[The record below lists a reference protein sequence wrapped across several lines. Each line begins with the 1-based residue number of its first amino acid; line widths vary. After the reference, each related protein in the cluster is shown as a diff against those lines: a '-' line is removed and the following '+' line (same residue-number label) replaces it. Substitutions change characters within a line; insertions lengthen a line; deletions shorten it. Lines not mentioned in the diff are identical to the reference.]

1 MDADISQTLE
11 NNHMHTVQTR
21 TKTFLSTISH
31 FDKFGV
37 KKKKKNLAGHK
48 NVYIWAS

>member
-1 MDADISQTLE
+1 MDADISPTLK

-37 KKKKKNLAGHK
+37 KKKKNLAGHK
-48 NVYIWAS
+48 KIYTWAS